1 MDTQSLNFSE
11 KYWRN
16 PDKFDPSRF
25 ANGARP
31 VPGSLFRFGMGPR
44 KCLGYRYALA
54 ITRIVVASVLQR
66 YNLQLANPD
75 AARRVKTKGMTFFTP
90 FLCPEII
97 FNERLKNIAWT
108 LKSSSAHGR
117 SDFFPEWFWFSWK
130 SVKYSWIFFS
140 LKRKMKNKSLKN
152 HFPFIRVTGILG
164 GLGNRAARLWCDYR
178 LVKRNP

>member
-1 MDTQSLNFSE
+1 MKQTPVCVDTQSLNFSE

-97 FNERLKNIAWT
+97 FNERLKNNA
-108 LKSSSAHGR
+108 
-117 SDFFPEWFWFSWK
+117 
-130 SVKYSWIFFS
+130 
-140 LKRKMKNKSLKN
+140 
-152 HFPFIRVTGILG
+152 
-164 GLGNRAARLWCDYR
+164 
-178 LVKRNP
+178 